1 MPDAPAFTNEA
12 LRILRDPT
20 MFSWTAIPLFGIVVY
35 VYAVEIE
42 KRNWS
47 TTLAGLAFW
56 SVDWINEVVNTLVLR
71 FSGKAAIWTTTGHT
85 SFQILPG
92 LTLEIA
98 FLFAIA
104 GIIFTKQFP
113 KDPKLR
119 VLGIPNRWLLVV
131 GYSCFSVFVELLLHR
146 TGSFHWYWPWW
157 NEHNPWLIV
166 VFGYGTFYAAA
177 AWVHDL
183 PTLGAKLRV
192 TGALAGTAVAAIVV
206 FGPVLG
212 WL

>member
-1 MPDAPAFTNEA
+1 MPDVPAFTVEA
-12 LRILRDPT
+12 LRLLRDPSQ
-20 MFSWTAIPLFGIVVY
+20 FQWNAIALFGFVVY

-42 KRNWS
+42 KRNWN
-47 TTLAGLAFW
+47 TVCAGLAFW
-56 SVDWINEVVNTLVLR
+56 SVDWINEVVNTLVLH
-71 FSGKAAIWTTTGHT
+71 FNGKAAIWTTTGRT

-92 LTLEIA
+92 LTLEIT

-104 GIIFTKQFP
+104 GIAFTKQFP
-113 KDPKLR
+113 PDKALR
-119 VLGIPNRWLLVV
+119 ILGIPNRWVLVI
-131 GYSCFSVFVELLLHR
+131 GYSLFSVFVELLLHA
-146 TGSFHWYWPWW
+146 TGSFHWYYPWW

-166 VFGYGTFYAAA
+166 PFGYGTFYAAA

-183 PTLGAKLRV
+183 PTLKGKVRA
-192 TGALAGTAVAAIVV
+192 TGALAGAAAASLVV